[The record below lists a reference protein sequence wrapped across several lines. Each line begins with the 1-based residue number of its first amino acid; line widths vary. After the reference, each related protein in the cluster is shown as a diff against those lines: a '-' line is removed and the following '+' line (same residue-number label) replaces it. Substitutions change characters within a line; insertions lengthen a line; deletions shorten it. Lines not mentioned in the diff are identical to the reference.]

1 MFFFPGAH
9 TTTVVVER
17 VWTIQ
22 AKKLQLMVQMAAL
35 KSDLFFYSQRCF
47 LTPALLV
54 AVTFSE
60 ELSDDVKGCVQDMI
74 VRVHT

>member
-1 MFFFPGAH
+1 
-9 TTTVVVER
+9 
-17 VWTIQ
+17 
-22 AKKLQLMVQMAAL
+22 MVQMAAL

-47 LTPALLV
+47 LMLALQV

-60 ELSDDVKGCVQDMI
+60 ELSDDINIMI